1 MYPKE
6 NSLCI
11 RRLYRGCCIPLFTK
25 HPLPMTKKN
34 RTWYVTL
41 HPSNLT
47 PIKDALVPQVRHPR
61 SYTLDDVLQR
71 VSHDKSIAL
80 EPENVRHA
88 VGLFLR
94 KVEEMLL
101 EGSIVRLPIGR
112 LTPTVNGI
120 WGTSR
125 RYDPDVRAQNQ
136 ATVRYSVSPRLQR
149 LMDEQILLQD
159 TPGGTK
165 FFIHTVKDNKSG
177 SISDRITPGGI
188 VFIYGQQLL
197 MNGDLPER
205 GVYLLRADTMD
216 VACHLTP
223 DTFALCTR
231 GRIALQLPADLAP
244 GQYRLKVVSQCSTSP
259 KPLKKARAYLWP
271 GVLTVQHENE
281 E

>member
-1 MYPKE
+1 MLDLTVIILTYNE
-6 NSLCI
+6 ELHI
-11 RRLYRGCCIPLFTK
+11 RRCLENVTTIAKQIFVIDCFSTDKTVEIAESLGANVVQHHWPGNQAEQFNWALDN
-25 HPLPMTKKN
+25 LPITTQWILRLDADEYLMPELVQELQEK
-34 RTWYVTL
+34 L
-41 HPSNLT
+41 PSL
-47 PIKDALVPQVRHPR
+47 P
-61 SYTLDDVLQR
+61 DDVSGVILKR
-71 VSHDKSIAL
+71 
-80 EPENVRHA
+80 RHI
-88 VGLFLR
+88 FLGKWMR
-94 KVEEMLL
+94 RGVYPVKLL
-101 EGSIVRLPIGR
+101 RIFRHGKGMCE
-112 LTPTVNGI
+112 
-120 WGTSR
+120 
-125 RYDPDVRAQNQ
+125 
-136 ATVRYSVSPRLQR
+136 QR

-177 SISDRITPGGI
+177 SIGDRITPGGI

>member
-1 MYPKE
+1 
-6 NSLCI
+6 
-11 RRLYRGCCIPLFTK
+11 
-25 HPLPMTKKN
+25 MTKKN

-177 SISDRITPGGI
+177 SIGDRITPGGI
-188 VFIYGQQLL
+188 VFIYG
-197 MNGDLPER
+197 LP
-205 GVYLLRADTMD
+205 
-216 VACHLTP
+216 
-223 DTFALCTR
+223 
-231 GRIALQLPADLAP
+231 
-244 GQYRLKVVSQCSTSP
+244 
-259 KPLKKARAYLWP
+259 PL
-271 GVLTVQHENE
+271 
-281 E
+281 